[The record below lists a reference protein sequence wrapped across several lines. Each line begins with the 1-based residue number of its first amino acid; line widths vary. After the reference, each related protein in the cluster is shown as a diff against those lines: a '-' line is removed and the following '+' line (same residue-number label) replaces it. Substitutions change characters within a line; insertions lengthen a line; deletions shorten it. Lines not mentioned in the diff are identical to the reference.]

1 MSCVALIPARGGS
14 KRIARKNLKAFDGVP
29 MLARSID
36 KALSCG
42 LFRQVVVSTDDR
54 EIAELALACGA
65 EVPFIQPPALAD
77 DFTGTAAVIVHAL
90 QALREQGRE
99 YEYACCF
106 YATAPL
112 LQARYLCQGLEMLV
126 RRPDKG
132 FAFSVCGFG
141 FPVQR
146 ALIIAEMSGNHN
158 QSLEVALQIVEAA
171 ARAGAHALKLQTYT
185 ADTMTLDLDQGEF
198 FIKDPDS
205 LWAGS
210 SLYDLYQR
218 AHTPW
223 KWHAPIFARARE
235 LGMLAFSTPFD
246 ESAVDFSRASTSR
259 PIRSPV
265 LKTPTCP

>member
-1 MSCVALIPARGGS
+1 MSAVAIIPARGGS

-42 LFRQVVVSTDDR
+42 LFRQVVVSTDDP

-65 EVPFIQPPALAD
+65 EVPFIRPLALAD

-99 YEYACCF
+99 FEYACCI

-112 LQARYLCQGLEMLV
+112 LQARYLRQGLEILM
-126 RRPDKG
+126 RHPDKG

-146 ALIIAEMSGNHN
+146 ALILDEQGALDALYPQFRQSRSQDLPAAYQDAAQFYWGRSQAWLQGEALFSPRSLPVILPRHLVQDIDTEEDWRRAEY
-158 QSLEVALQIVEAA
+158 LYA
-171 ARAGAHALKLQTYT
+171 ALK
-185 ADTMTLDLDQGEF
+185 AGGE
-198 FIKDPDS
+198 
-205 LWAGS
+205 L
-210 SLYDLYQR
+210 
-218 AHTPW
+218 
-223 KWHAPIFARARE
+223 E
-235 LGMLAFSTPFD
+235 
-246 ESAVDFSRASTSR
+246 
-259 PIRSPV
+259 
-265 LKTPTCP
+265 